1 MRLSRFL
8 LSAGSLNNDRI
19 SDTIASSDITGS
31 LGKSG
36 EVKGKSDLKI
46 FVTLR
51 DEELSRT
58 KSEPSQGNYSVMID
72 QDFGN
77 ITSDSFQI
85 TGSLSAITD
94 TTVTALSGTR
104 YSHGDALVIA
114 EFVE

>member
-8 LSAGSLNNDRI
+8 LSIGSLNNDKS
-19 SDTIASSDITGS
+19 SDTVASSEITGS
-31 LGKSG
+31 LRKSG

-51 DEELSRT
+51 DEENSET

-72 QDFGN
+72 QDFGS
-77 ITSDSFQI
+77 ISTDSFQI

-94 TTVTALSGTR
+94 TTITALSGTR